1 MFNKK
6 FISHLEEE
14 IKFLREQNKR
24 LQNMIIALKGKS
36 IEYNN
41 IIANSD
47 EIKDPLKELEIEIN
61 KYVFICSI
69 AVHNRNKDYATKL
82 IEISSNKLTIARDLL
97 YKFKQH

>member
-47 EIKDPLKELEIEIN
+47 EIKDPLKELELELDKLKAETPQEIRE
-61 KYVFICSI
+61 KEL
-69 AVHNRNKDYATKL
+69 AQQQLK
-82 IEISSNKLTIARDLL
+82 EL
-97 YKFKQH
+97 YIT

>member
-1 MFNKK
+1 MFNKN

-61 KYVFICSI
+61 KLK
-69 AVHNRNKDYATKL
+69 AETPE
-82 IEISSNKLTIARDLL
+82 EIREKELAQQQLKEL
-97 YKFKQH
+97 YIT